1 VDARLHRLQGKTELV
16 SPAAPANPSDSGDV
30 LPLLQEFY
38 AEKLASLMRHQA
50 ASRLVGQYDIN
61 NTYQY
66 IVNREDAHLSWVGRS
81 IQELGGTVGADQR
94 EPDRGVRGKDETR
107 AQAIFE
113 EDARDAQ
120 AFVDRWKPRI
130 DNMANA
136 RHAKMLRVILGEV
149 LEQKR
154 FFEQAL
160 AGRTDLLGRRA
171 DVLGP
176 SHGEV
181 LPTRWIE

>member
-1 VDARLHRLQGKTELV
+1 VTDLV
-16 SPAAPANPSDSGDV
+16 
-30 LPLLQEFY
+30 PLLQEFY
-38 AEKLASLMRHQA
+38 RDKLTMMLRHTA
-50 ASRLVGQYDIN
+50 AARVISQYDAN

-66 IVNREDAHLSWVGRS
+66 VINREETQLTWVAKAVE
-81 IQELGGTVGADQR
+81 ELGGTVADNTDGAR
-94 EPDRGVRGKDETR
+94 SLSGKGDGASR
-107 AQAIFE
+107 AAFE

-120 AFVDRWKPRI
+120 SFVDRWRPRI
-130 DNMANA
+130 DAMTHA

-149 LEQKR
+149 LEAKR

-171 DVLGP
+171 DVLEP
-176 SHGEV
+176 ASGEV

>member
-1 VDARLHRLQGKTELV
+1 VDARLHHLQRKAKLV
-16 SPAAPANPSDSGDV
+16 SDAV
-30 LPLLQEFY
+30 LALLQEFY
-38 AEKLASLMRHQA
+38 ADKLAALLRHQA
-50 ASRLVGQYDIN
+50 AARRVAQYDIN
-61 NTYQY
+61 NTYQF
-66 IVNREDAHLSWVGRS
+66 IVNRDETHLSWLGKA
-81 IQELGGTVGADQR
+81 IAELGGTVMDEPP
-94 EPDRGVRGKDETR
+94 EPDRGPRGKGD
-107 AQAIFE
+107 AAAHPIFA
-113 EDARDAQ
+113 EDANDAQ
-120 AFVDRWKPRI
+120 TLVERWRPRI
-130 DNMANA
+130 DGMTHA

-181 LPTRWIE
+181 LSSRWIE

>member
-1 VDARLHRLQGKTELV
+1 VDPRLHHVQGKAGLV
-16 SPAAPANPSDSGDV
+16 NDLLA
-30 LPLLQEFY
+30 LLQEFY
-38 AEKLASLMRHQA
+38 RDKLTAMLRHQA
-50 ASRLVGQYDIN
+50 GSRFIPQYDVN
-61 NTYQY
+61 NAYQY
-66 IVNREDAHLSWVGRS
+66 LVNRDDAHLSWVGTA
-81 IQELGGTVGADQR
+81 IAELGGTAPEVVEPERKPEGKGAAAALQM
-94 EPDRGVRGKDETR
+94 
-107 AQAIFE
+107 IE

-120 AFVDRWKPRI
+120 AFVDRWKPRVAA
-130 DNMANA
+130 MVNA

-154 FFEQAL
+154 SFEQAL

-181 LPTRWIE
+181 LPSRWIE